1 MSFMR
6 PRKTLQLGFD
16 KQFQPSDEIS
26 LGRSGAKR
34 VILCKHEK
42 SGWGIEVLTW
52 SQTPSLLSILWL
64 WHSMDCSYL
73 GISVTAEDII
83 GWRPEFTTLLS
94 QDLSHFTAG
103 TFTWEAAW
111 QGATLT
117 VTGGWL
123 TCSPC
128 VIMVTGDTPH
138 HGQHHIMCSPL
149 STCVSLYNAIT
160 HITRGKVSRPQVG
173 LGEDRWRT
181 LGHVSAPRSDWELT
195 VQVCDSVMFAAVP
208 APCPGR
214 SLLRPVCVGRTQAA
228 RTSRPGLTL

>member
-1 MSFMR
+1 MKFLWAAVVQNGSFYVNMKSLDEGSKSWHDLR
-6 PRKTLQLGFD
+6 LHHCCQYCDCDIQWTARIWASVSLQKTS
-16 KQFQPSDEIS
+16 SDC
-26 LGRSGAKR
+26 GQN
-34 VILCKHEK
+34 
-42 SGWGIEVLTW
+42 
-52 SQTPSLLSILWL
+52 SQ
-64 WHSMDCSYL
+64 HSYHR
-73 GISVTAEDII
+73 I
-83 GWRPEFTTLLS
+83 P
-94 QDLSHFTAG
+94 HFTAG

-208 APCPGR
+208 AQAGLWWPDSGRPHITAWAHSLEFISETGPGE
-214 SLLRPVCVGRTQAA
+214 
-228 RTSRPGLTL
+228 